1 MLASKFRS
9 ATRLT
14 GLKPSLVAVS
24 NKALEA
30 VAVTRNIES
39 SSSSS
44 RSTSRRFIT
53 TDQEKHFQE
62 LGVLDEEGLT
72 RFNTLHELQVNSA
85 LVFKDNELFGT
96 YAEESKSYNYI
107 TYDEY
112 NQRVSKC
119 RSLLKES
126 GKWSEQISRLT
137 LPSVSNASNF
147 RYFVTLSRLSTKI
160 LRSGGIF

>member
-1 MLASKFRS
+1 MLASRFRS

-14 GLKPSLVAVS
+14 GLKPSLVAIS
-24 NKALEA
+24 NKGLEA
-30 VAVTRNIES
+30 VAVACNVE
-39 SSSSS
+39 SSSS

-112 NQRVSKC
+112 DQRVSKC

-126 GKWSEQISRLT
+126 GK
-137 LPSVSNASNF
+137 
-147 RYFVTLSRLSTKI
+147 
-160 LRSGGIF
+160 

>member
-1 MLASKFRS
+1 MLASRFRS
-9 ATRLT
+9 VTRLT
-14 GLKPSLVAVS
+14 GLKPSLVAIS
-24 NKALEA
+24 NKGLEA
-30 VAVTRNIES
+30 VAVARNVESS

-85 LVFKDNELFGT
+85 LVFEDNELFGT

-107 TYDEY
+107 TYGEY
-112 NQRVSKC
+112 DQRVSKC

-126 GKWSEQISRLT
+126 GK
-137 LPSVSNASNF
+137 
-147 RYFVTLSRLSTKI
+147 
-160 LRSGGIF
+160 

>member
-14 GLKPSLVAVS
+14 SLKPSIVAVS
-24 NKALEA
+24 NRALEA
-30 VAVTRNIES
+30 VAVSRNVES
-39 SSSSS
+39 SS
-44 RSTSRRFIT
+44 SRRFIT

-62 LGVLDEEGLT
+62 LGILDEEGLT

-112 NQRVSKC
+112 NQRVNKC
-119 RSLLKES
+119 RTLLKES
-126 GKWSEQISRLT
+126 GKRSEKISRT
-137 LPSVSNASNF
+137 K
-147 RYFVTLSRLSTKI
+147 LSIVKKI
-160 LRSGGIF
+160 